1 MIKQETVSVAPEE
14 RESSYISLGLV
25 VVVLLAVG
33 AFLIVTT
40 VPFEKLLGDSSWA
53 MIGAF
58 HGLSA
63 GLLMVTATIGLYLA
77 YRLFTGQ
84 IKAFNDLELMSV
96 VVSTLSF
103 LTIVFGNWIYIGY
116 RSAGGVREYFLA
128 NSPELHAI
136 FFEFKEFIAL
146 FTFPLAIAAAFIL
159 LRYGPDILK
168 RPWMKATV
176 AILLALVFFYFAIAF
191 GLGAAIT
198 KIKPV

>member
-1 MIKQETVSVAPEE
+1 MLKKEVISVAPEE

-25 VVVLLAVG
+25 VVVLLAIG

-40 VPFEKLLGDSSWA
+40 VPFQTLLGEGSWA

-63 GLLMVTATIGLYLA
+63 GLLMVVATIGLYLA

-103 LTIVFGNWIYIGY
+103 ITIVFGNWIYIGY
-116 RSAGGVREYFLA
+116 RATGGVREYFLA
-128 NSPELHAI
+128 NAPELHEI

-146 FTFPLAIAAAFIL
+146 FTFPLAIAAMYIL

-168 RPWMKATV
+168 RPWLKAAV
-176 AILLALVFFYFAIAF
+176 AILLALVFFYFAVAF